1 MRPTMLLRSAA
12 APTPFSA
19 AHKSYV
25 QSLYRRYLRNS
36 LNWCIRRD
44 IWRDRAIEI
53 RAEFE
58 RQRNIRNP
66 RELARVL
73 AQAEAHLAANAH
85 PDPYKCAC
93 SAMPRCDTA
102 LAHTP
107 ACSTNGRGRHEVV
120 SRSGWQ
126 WPWYAMWCGLVL
138 ACCGISEARSGLFAS
153 VGSGSCCELPWR
165 REPRRLKRPSHAC
178 LAACAGMALIPASVN
193 ALPTL
198 C

>member
-1 MRPTMLLRSAA
+1 
-12 APTPFSA
+12 FSA

-73 AQAEAHLAANAH
+73 AQAEAHLKANAH
-85 PDPYKCAC
+85 PDPYK
-93 SAMPRCDTA
+93 SPMGEDGTKWSRNLPPRMFSQEEKDAA
-102 LAHTP
+102 L
-107 ACSTNGRGRHEVV
+107 
-120 SRSGWQ
+120 
-126 WPWYAMWCGLVL
+126 
-138 ACCGISEARSGLFAS
+138 
-153 VGSGSCCELPWR
+153 
-165 REPRRLKRPSHAC
+165 
-178 LAACAGMALIPASVN
+178 
-193 ALPTL
+193 
-198 C
+198 

>member
-12 APTPFSA
+12 AGAPTPFSA

-73 AQAEAHLAANAH
+73 AQAEAHLKANAH

-93 SAMPRCDTA
+93 PKARRSDSSVRSHSRLQHQWARTA
-102 LAHTP
+102 P
-107 ACSTNGRGRHEVV
+107 
-120 SRSGWQ
+120 SGQ
-126 WPWYAMWCGLVL
+126 
-138 ACCGISEARSGLFAS
+138 
-153 VGSGSCCELPWR
+153 
-165 REPRRLKRPSHAC
+165 
-178 LAACAGMALIPASVN
+178 
-193 ALPTL
+193 
-198 C
+198 